1 MAKLLPYLARLQ
13 ILVEVIFI
21 ALFSYFSSIYPV
33 MYLGKDILEEDEL
46 VWIDDIEWDENRKVA
61 AERRINE
68 QGLNW
73 LLRNWIELNLV
84 L

>member
-13 ILVEVIFI
+13 ILVGVIFI

-61 AERRINE
+61 AERRIND
-68 QGLNW
+68 QGLN
-73 LLRNWIELNLV
+73 
-84 L
+84 

>member
-13 ILVEVIFI
+13 ILVEVIF

-68 QGLNW
+68 QGLN
-73 LLRNWIELNLV
+73 
-84 L
+84 

>member
-33 MYLGKDILEEDEL
+33 IYLGKDILEEDEL

-61 AERRINE
+61 AERRIND
-68 QGLNW
+68 QGLN
-73 LLRNWIELNLV
+73 
-84 L
+84 

>member
-61 AERRINE
+61 AERRIND
-68 QGLNW
+68 QGLN
-73 LLRNWIELNLV
+73 
-84 L
+84 

>member
-21 ALFSYFSSIYPV
+21 ALFSYFSSIFPV

-61 AERRINE
+61 AERRIND
-68 QGLNW
+68 QGLN
-73 LLRNWIELNLV
+73 
-84 L
+84 

>member
-68 QGLNW
+68 QGLN
-73 LLRNWIELNLV
+73 
-84 L
+84 